1 MILQLYKT
9 PEFKACELF
18 AQKTVLKKYL
28 DSLIFVLY
36 SKHLP
41 VQIAIETLEKG
52 VKYAQNQQ

>member
-18 AQKTVLKKYL
+18 SQKTVLKKY
-28 DSLIFVLY
+28 LY

>member
-18 AQKTVLKKYL
+18 SQKTVLKKYL
-28 DSLIFVLY
+28 HSLIFVLY